1 MAANNAKHW
10 LTAKAMADACG
21 LDFRTF
27 KKLDVEPVKKGG
39 KGQSHWYAFSDVMRA
54 WHSYQLSQHVIESG
68 GGDDIGTIDLKKE
81 SALKVRAD
89 RIGQEIKNN
98 VLLGEYVP
106 IEEVEGILSGIAATM
121 DGVLTSIVLN
131 IKRAHPDVPAA
142 VLAVIE
148 KQVISSQNKLADIR
162 PDFSE

>member
-54 WHSYQLSQHVIESG
+54 WHSYQLSQHVVG
-68 GGDDIGTIDLKKE
+68 GEDEEHGTINIKTE
-81 SALKVRAD
+81 MALKTRAD

-121 DGVLTSIVLN
+121 DGVLTTIVLN

>member
-54 WHSYQLSQHVIESG
+54 WHSYQLSQHVVG
-68 GGDDIGTIDLKKE
+68 
-81 SALKVRAD
+81 R
-89 RIGQEIKNN
+89 
-98 VLLGEYVP
+98 
-106 IEEVEGILSGIAATM
+106 
-121 DGVLTSIVLN
+121 
-131 IKRAHPDVPAA
+131 
-142 VLAVIE
+142 
-148 KQVISSQNKLADIR
+148 
-162 PDFSE
+162 